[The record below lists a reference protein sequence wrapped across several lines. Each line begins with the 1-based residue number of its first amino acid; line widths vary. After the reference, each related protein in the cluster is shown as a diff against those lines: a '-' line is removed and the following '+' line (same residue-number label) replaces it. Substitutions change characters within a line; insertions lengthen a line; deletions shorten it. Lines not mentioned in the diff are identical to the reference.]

1 MQSGAGVVVV
11 VGDGHGGLAGRG
23 DGSLRSPVGYSTGPQ
38 RLTAAEL
45 GGSAATDLVSL
56 SQDPGTLYGVLG
68 GGHHLGAASLVASSV
83 PGEIALGDVDA
94 DGRTDAVTA
103 GGILPENGGI
113 ESVLSTHLNRGAPRF
128 GPTIVSKL
136 RDESASS
143 GVAALT
149 LVDVNGDSRGDAVGG
164 FENFS
169 SVPATCSWRWAR
181 ATGASRHH
189 C

>member
-1 MQSGAGVVVV
+1 MQADVGSAAADTNGNSGTVAPSGVPAGLASARFEAAATADVGGMFPGGLAVADFTGDGRADVAVAVSSVQSGAGVVVV

-83 PGEIALGDVDA
+83 PG
-94 DGRTDAVTA
+94 
-103 GGILPENGGI
+103 
-113 ESVLSTHLNRGAPRF
+113 
-128 GPTIVSKL
+128 
-136 RDESASS
+136 
-143 GVAALT
+143 
-149 LVDVNGDSRGDAVGG
+149 
-164 FENFS
+164 
-169 SVPATCSWRWAR
+169 
-181 ATGASRHH
+181 
-189 C
+189 